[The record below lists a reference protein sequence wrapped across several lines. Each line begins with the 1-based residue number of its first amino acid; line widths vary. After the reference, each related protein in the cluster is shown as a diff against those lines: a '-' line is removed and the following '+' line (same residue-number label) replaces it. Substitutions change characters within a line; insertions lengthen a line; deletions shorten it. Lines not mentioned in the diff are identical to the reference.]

1 MKISV
6 ALQRRLPWLNLPGAA
21 LVALLQRT
29 PVIPLATAAEEMIGS
44 IPVGAIVRSVFAISG
59 LGAMHSLAGATTFI
73 TSPTSSP
80 LGATAGTAIPTEAFA
95 ITGAPSVVKSWKV
108 AGVIPPGLQI
118 SGGGTSL
125 TGAGT
130 INAQALTM
138 TGTPT
143 TAGSYTISLSP
154 YEIINLGGNH
164 AGPYNFVVNVTGGPT
179 ATAPGIT
186 TPPASQ
192 SALTGATITFT
203 VAASGSPAPT
213 LQWQK
218 GGANISGAT
227 SATLT
232 LTSLTLGDAG
242 SYTAVATNSAGSAT
256 SSAAVLTV
264 TAPAT
269 APSFTTQP
277 ANQTALAG
285 ANASLAAAASGSPA
299 PTYQWQKGG
308 VNIAGATA
316 STLTLTGVTTGDNGS
331 SYTVIATNSAG
342 SATSNAAVL
351 TVTTPATAPSF
362 TTQPA
367 NQTALAGGNASF
379 AATASGSPAPTYQW
393 QKGGVNIAGAT
404 ASTLTLTGVTTGDN
418 GSSYTVIATNSAGS
432 ATSSAALL
440 TVSTLA
446 TAPSIATQ
454 PVSQTAQV
462 GAGVS
467 MVVSATGTPT
477 PSYQWSKNG
486 VIISGATVATYSLA
500 SAVSGDAGS
509 YTVVATNSAGSVT
522 SNPAV
527 LTVNAL
533 PATPAAAT
541 PTTPANPATP
551 TTPATPAAPA
561 SPVAP
566 STPAAPI
573 IATPPSQAG
582 LPTVNYA
589 RLSAVSV
596 RSQTGSGDA
605 TLIAGVVLKGS
616 VAKSVVVRGVSSTLP
631 AMGVSGALTDPF
643 LTLYQGTSRM
653 GSNDNWGGGPSL
665 LQAFSSVGLAP
676 LAGNSLDAAL
686 APALAPG
693 VYTAA
698 LTGAGSTTGIALL
711 EVYDDEP
718 ANLNSSLAALSV
730 RSYSGP
736 GADVLIVGLLVT
748 GNAPLQVV
756 VRGIGPSMGAS
767 VPTRLADTELR
778 VFDSA
783 NNQIQYNDNW
793 GGGTALANAFAA
805 VGLMPLPATS
815 KDAAAIV
822 TLTPGVYTIQVSGV
836 GGTSGVALAEVYA
849 LP

>member
-6 ALQRRLPWLNLPGAA
+6 ALQRRLPWLNLPGAV

-108 AGVIPPGLQI
+108 AGAIPPGLQI

-285 ANASLAAAASGSPA
+285 ANASLAAA
-299 PTYQWQKGG
+299 
-308 VNIAGATA
+308 
-316 STLTLTGVTTGDNGS
+316 
-331 SYTVIATNSAG
+331 
-342 SATSNAAVL
+342 
-351 TVTTPATAPSF
+351 
-362 TTQPA
+362 
-367 NQTALAGGNASF
+367 
-379 AATASGSPAPTYQW
+379 ASGSPAPTYQW

>member
-285 ANASLAAAASGSPA
+285 ANASLAAA
-299 PTYQWQKGG
+299 
-308 VNIAGATA
+308 
-316 STLTLTGVTTGDNGS
+316 
-331 SYTVIATNSAG
+331 
-342 SATSNAAVL
+342 
-351 TVTTPATAPSF
+351 
-362 TTQPA
+362 
-367 NQTALAGGNASF
+367 
-379 AATASGSPAPTYQW
+379 ASGSPAPTYQW

>member
-6 ALQRRLPWLNLPGAA
+6 ALQRRLPWLNLPGAV

-285 ANASLAAAASGSPA
+285 ANASLAAA
-299 PTYQWQKGG
+299 
-308 VNIAGATA
+308 
-316 STLTLTGVTTGDNGS
+316 
-331 SYTVIATNSAG
+331 
-342 SATSNAAVL
+342 
-351 TVTTPATAPSF
+351 
-362 TTQPA
+362 
-367 NQTALAGGNASF
+367 
-379 AATASGSPAPTYQW
+379 ASGSPAPTYQW

>member
-285 ANASLAAAASGSPA
+285 
-299 PTYQWQKGG
+299 
-308 VNIAGATA
+308 
-316 STLTLTGVTTGDNGS
+316 
-331 SYTVIATNSAG
+331 
-342 SATSNAAVL
+342 
-351 TVTTPATAPSF
+351 
-362 TTQPA
+362 
-367 NQTALAGGNASF
+367 GNASF
-379 AATASGSPAPTYQW
+379 AAAASGSPAPTYQW